1 MQEIIA
7 TKHEQSTSLAAPQ
20 QQSLTPE
27 LFTRFVSWID
37 RSPKT
42 TRTYIVN
49 LRQFVAWL
57 HFANITRPERQDIIS
72 YREYLSTEHEAI
84 MLDGNNWKYRT
95 GSTGNRIKTACKPNT
110 VTQYLRSVC
119 AFFKWTAAEGLYPD
133 IAANIHAPKVKH
145 DTHRKEALTAQEVYQ
160 IETSITSNAA
170 DLLHQAE
177 AAKKDTQGRTQRA
190 TEQGKR
196 LFAMYLLTVTAGL
209 RTIEISRANV
219 KDLETKNGQTWLYI
233 HGKGHTEADT
243 KKAIAPEVAAALQE
257 YLEARTDSPTG
268 SSPLF
273 VATGNRSRGK
283 RLAETTISTMLKR
296 AMQAAGFNSERLTAH
311 SLRHTAGTQ
320 AMELTGDLY
329 QTQQYMRHSNPATTE
344 IYLHVDT
351 EQQDAEIAQRLYNHY
366 HGIESQSDSRQE
378 LQEAAARL
386 DPAQLEQLAAIARA
400 MSR

>member
-7 TKHEQSTSLAAPQ
+7 TKHEASTSLAAP
-20 QQSLTPE
+20 LTPE
-27 LFTRFVSWID
+27 LFMNFVNWID

-42 TRTYIVN
+42 ARTYIVN
-49 LRQFVAWL
+49 LRQFIAWL
-57 HFANITRPERQDIIS
+57 HYANITRPERQDILS
-72 YREYLSTEHEAI
+72 YRDYLCREHEAI
-84 MLDGNNWKYRT
+84 ILEGGTWKYRT
-95 GSTGNRIKTACKPNT
+95 DSNGSRIKTVCKPNT
-110 VTQYLRSVC
+110 IAQYLRSVC
-119 AFFKWTAAEGLYPD
+119 AFFSWTAAEGLYPN

-170 DLLHQAE
+170 DLLRQAE
-177 AAKKDTQGRTQRA
+177 TSRKDTQGRTQRA

-233 HGKGHTEADT
+233 QGKGHTEADT

-257 YLEARTDSPTG
+257 YLEARTDNPTG

-283 RLAETTISTMLKR
+283 RLAETTISTMLKK

-329 QTQQYMRHSNPATTE
+329 QTQQYMRHANPATTE

-351 EQQDAEIAQRLYNHY
+351 ERQDADIAQRLYNHY

-378 LQEAAARL
+378 LQEAAAKL
-386 DPAQLEQLAAIARA
+386 EPAQLEQLAAIARA